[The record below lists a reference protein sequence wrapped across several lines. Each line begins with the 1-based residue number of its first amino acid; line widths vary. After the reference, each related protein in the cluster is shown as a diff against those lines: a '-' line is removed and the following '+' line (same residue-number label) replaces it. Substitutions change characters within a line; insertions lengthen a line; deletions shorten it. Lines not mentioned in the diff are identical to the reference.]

1 MRWYIHKKILNCLH
15 KDIGCTYIYRYMNSC
30 SKNNSSYH
38 RKVFLISN
46 SWQHLH
52 YSTPICNCPQL
63 TLGIDWFSPRT
74 AYWKL
79 PWSESLRNDH
89 DVALSVIPY
98 NFFALLLSC
107 HIYWKYRICGLGLCR
122 AWKKIAFMCTLT
134 YLEDLED

>member
-98 NFFALLLSC
+98 NFFCFVVKLPHLLKIPDLWIRVMSSVEKISRLC
-107 HIYWKYRICGLGLCR
+107 ARSHI
-122 AWKKIAFMCTLT
+122 
-134 YLEDLED
+134 